1 MGVFMKIAFGYKAR
15 SGKDTSAEYLQGQY
29 GGQIFKFAQPIYDIM
44 KATHE
49 IAGVDT
55 FKDTKLLT
63 WVGTDWARAIN
74 ENIWVDHCLNRIN
87 QAERQGCYLS
97 NESFINNF
105 FVTDVRFPNE
115 AEALKK
121 NGFFLV
127 KVDRKTRPQE
137 ERASHMSENAL
148 NDYKGWDF
156 VIDNNGTI
164 EDLYKQLQTVV
175 QVIKI
180 SEKYNIK

>member
-1 MGVFMKIAFGYKAR
+1 MKIAFGYKAR
-15 SGKDTSAEYLQGQY
+15 SGKDTSAEYLQKQH

-63 WVGTDWARAIN
+63 WIGTDWARAIN
-74 ENIWVDHCLNRIN
+74 ENIWVDHCLNRIH

-97 NESFINNF
+97 NEAFVNNF

-115 AEALKK
+115 AEALKN

-127 KVDRKTRPQE
+127 KIDRRTRPQE
-137 ERASHMSENAL
+137 ERAAHMSENAL
-148 NDYKGWDF
+148 NDYNGWDF

-164 EDLYKQLQTVV
+164 EELYEQLQSIV